1 MLEVNINFGAKW
13 MELYLWCEPRS
24 CFQMLIVPVTLIPFH
39 FFIPYLSL
47 SFIVNGNF
55 EHEQVERHIGFIA
68 GHILCLHHNF
78 ISTII
83 IVRP

>member
-39 FFIPYLSL
+39 FFLPYFSL
-47 SFIVNGNF
+47 SFIVYGNF
-55 EHEQVERHIGFIA
+55 EHKQFERYTVFIA
-68 GHILCLHHNF
+68 CHILWLHHNF
-78 ISTII
+78 IGTII